1 MRIADEL
8 TALVGQ
14 GSRGRTDHGRR
25 AMGSSGASFAQVLE
39 GAKQGIRFSQ
49 HAEARLHERG
59 VTFTSG
65 ELEKL
70 SRALDRMKEKG
81 AKEAL
86 IYMKDST
93 AMVVS
98 VTNRTVIT
106 ALDDVSAAD
115 SIFTNIDSA
124 AII

>member
-1 MRIADEL
+1 MRIADDSI
-8 TALVGQ
+8 ALVGQ
-14 GSRGRTDHGRR
+14 GCRGTDHGRR
-25 AMGSSGASFAQVLE
+25 KMGSSRASFAEVLE
-39 GAKQGIRFSQ
+39 GAKVGVRFSQ
-49 HAEARLHERG
+49 HAEERLQKRG
-59 VTFTSG
+59 VMLTST

-70 SRALDRMKEKG
+70 GSTIDRMREKG
-81 AKEAL
+81 AREAL
-86 IYMKDST
+86 IYMRDST

-106 ALDDVSAAD
+106 ALDDVTAAD

>member
-14 GSRGRTDHGRR
+14 GSGGTRQGRR
-25 AMGSSGASFAQVLE
+25 AIGGSEASFAQVLE
-39 GAKQGIRFSQ
+39 GERQRVRFSQ
-49 HAEARLHERG
+49 HAEERLQKRG
-59 VTFTSG
+59 VMLTNS

-70 SRALDRMKEKG
+70 AGTIDRMREKG
-81 AKEAL
+81 AREAL

-106 ALDDVSAAD
+106 ALDDVTAAD

>member
-1 MRIADEL
+1 MRIADDS
-8 TALVGQ
+8 TVLVGQ
-14 GSRGRTDHGRR
+14 GRRGADHGRKV
-25 AMGSSGASFAQVLE
+25 MDSSGASFAQVLE
-39 GAKQGIRFSQ
+39 GARACVRFSQ
-49 HAEARLHERG
+49 HAEERLQRRG
-59 VTFTSG
+59 VMLTNT

-70 SRALDRMKEKG
+70 GSTIDRMREKG
-81 AKEAL
+81 AREAL

>member
-1 MRIADEL
+1 MRIADDSM
-8 TALVGQ
+8 ALVGQ
-14 GSRGRTDHGRR
+14 GSRGTDHGRR

-39 GAKQGIRFSQ
+39 GAKERVRFSQ
-49 HAEARLHERG
+49 HAEERLQRRG
-59 VTFTSG
+59 VTLTNT

-70 SRALDRMKEKG
+70 GSTIDRTREKG
-81 AKEAL
+81 AREAL

-106 ALDDVSAAD
+106 ALDDVMAAD

>member
-1 MRIADEL
+1 MRIAGEL
-8 TALVGQ
+8 TAPVGQ
-14 GSRGRTDHGRR
+14 GSRGTRHGRS
-25 AMGSSGASFAQVLE
+25 AMGGSEASFAQVLE
-39 GAKQGIRFSQ
+39 G
-49 HAEARLHERG
+49 EERLQRRG
-59 VTFTSG
+59 VMLTNS

-70 SRALDRMKEKG
+70 AGTIDRMREKG
-81 AKEAL
+81 AREAL

-106 ALDDVSAAD
+106 ALDDVTAAD

>member
-1 MRIADEL
+1 MRIAGEL
-8 TALVGQ
+8 TAPVGQ
-14 GSRGRTDHGRR
+14 GSRGTRHGRS
-25 AMGSSGASFAQVLE
+25 AIGGSEASFAQVLE
-39 GAKQGIRFSQ
+39 GEKRRVRFSQ
-49 HAEARLHERG
+49 HAEERLQRRG
-59 VTFTSG
+59 VMLTNS

-70 SRALDRMKEKG
+70 GSTIDRMREKG
-81 AKEAL
+81 AREAL

-106 ALDDVSAAD
+106 ALDDVTAAD

>member
-39 GAKQGIRFSQ
+39 GAKERVRFSQ
-49 HAEARLHERG
+49 HAEERLQRRG
-59 VTFTSG
+59 VMLTNT

-70 SRALDRMKEKG
+70 GSTIDRMREKG
-81 AKEAL
+81 AKEA
-86 IYMKDST
+86 
-93 AMVVS
+93 A
-98 VTNRTVIT
+98 R
-106 ALDDVSAAD
+106 SAHLHEGQYGNGRLRDKPHRHHGA
-115 SIFTNIDSA
+115 
-124 AII
+124 

>member
-1 MRIADEL
+1 MRIADDSI
-8 TALVGQ
+8 ALVGQ
-14 GSRGRTDHGRR
+14 GSRGTGHGRR
-25 AMGSSGASFAQVLE
+25 SMDSSGASFAQVLE
-39 GAKQGIRFSQ
+39 GAR
-49 HAEARLHERG
+49 
-59 VTFTSG
+59 
-65 ELEKL
+65 
-70 SRALDRMKEKG
+70 
-81 AKEAL
+81 EAL

-106 ALDDVSAAD
+106 ALDDVTAAD

>member
-1 MRIADEL
+1 MD
-8 TALVGQ
+8 
-14 GSRGRTDHGRR
+14 
-25 AMGSSGASFAQVLE
+25 SSGASFAQVLE
-39 GAKQGIRFSQ
+39 GARERVRFSQ
-49 HAEARLHERG
+49 HAEERLQRRG
-59 VTFTSG
+59 VTLTNT

-70 SRALDRMKEKG
+70 GSTIDRMREKG
-81 AKEAL
+81 AREAL
-86 IYMKDST
+86 IYLKDST

-106 ALDDVSAAD
+106 ALDDVTAAD

>member
-14 GSRGRTDHGRR
+14 GSRGTGHGRR
-25 AMGSSGASFAQVLE
+25 AMSSSEASFAQVLE
-39 GAKQGIRFSQ
+39 GERRRVRFSQ
-49 HAEARLHERG
+49 HAEERLQKRG
-59 VTFTSG
+59 VMLTSS

-70 SRALDRMKEKG
+70 GSTIDRMREKG
-81 AKEAL
+81 AREAL

-106 ALDDVSAAD
+106 ALDDVTAAD

-124 AII
+124 AIL

>member
-1 MRIADEL
+1 MRIADDSI
-8 TALVGQ
+8 ALVGQ
-14 GSRGRTDHGRR
+14 GRRGTDHGRR
-25 AMGSSGASFAQVLE
+25 GISSGASFAQVLE
-39 GAKQGIRFSQ
+39 GAKDRVRFSQ
-49 HAEARLHERG
+49 HAEERLQRRG
-59 VTFTSG
+59 VTLTNT

-70 SRALDRMKEKG
+70 GSTIDRMREKG
-81 AKEAL
+81 AREAL

-106 ALDDVSAAD
+106 ALDDVTAAD

>member
-1 MRIADEL
+1 MRIADDSI
-8 TALVGQ
+8 ALVGQ
-14 GSRGRTDHGRR
+14 GRRGTDHGRR

-39 GAKQGIRFSQ
+39 GARERVRFSQ
-49 HAEARLHERG
+49 HAEERLQRRG
-59 VTFTSG
+59 VMLTHT

-70 SRALDRMKEKG
+70 GSTIDRMREKG
-81 AKEAL
+81 AREAL

-106 ALDDVSAAD
+106 ALDDVTAAD

>member
-1 MRIADEL
+1 MRIAGEL
-8 TALVGQ
+8 TAPVGQ
-14 GSRGRTDHGRR
+14 GSRGTRHGRS
-25 AMGSSGASFAQVLE
+25 AMGGSEASFAQVLE
-39 GAKQGIRFSQ
+39 GARERVRFSQ
-49 HAEARLHERG
+49 HAEERLQRRG
-59 VTFTSG
+59 VMLTHT

-70 SRALDRMKEKG
+70 GSTIDRMREKG
-81 AKEAL
+81 AREAL

-106 ALDDVSAAD
+106 ALDDVTAAD

>member
-1 MRIADEL
+1 MRIADDSI
-8 TALVGQ
+8 ALVGQ
-14 GSRGRTDHGRR
+14 GSRGTGHGRR
-25 AMGSSGASFAQVLE
+25 SMDSSGASFAQVLE
-39 GAKQGIRFSQ
+39 GARERVRFSQ
-49 HAEARLHERG
+49 RLQRRG
-59 VTFTSG
+59 VTLTNT

-70 SRALDRMKEKG
+70 GSTIDRMREKG
-81 AKEAL
+81 AREAL

-106 ALDDVSAAD
+106 ALDDVTAAD

>member
-14 GSRGRTDHGRR
+14 GSGRTRQGRR
-25 AMGSSGASFAQVLE
+25 AIGGSEASFAQVLE
-39 GAKQGIRFSQ
+39 GERQRVRFSQ
-49 HAEARLHERG
+49 HAEERLQKRG
-59 VTFTSG
+59 VMLTNS

-70 SRALDRMKEKG
+70 AGTIDRMREKG
-81 AKEAL
+81 AREAL

-106 ALDDVSAAD
+106 ALDDVTAAD

>member
-14 GSRGRTDHGRR
+14 GSGGTRQGRR
-25 AMGSSGASFAQVLE
+25 AIGGSKASFAQVLE
-39 GAKQGIRFSQ
+39 GERQRVRFSQ
-49 HAEARLHERG
+49 HAEERLQKRG
-59 VTFTSG
+59 VMLTNS

-70 SRALDRMKEKG
+70 AGTIDRMREKG
-81 AKEAL
+81 AREAL

-106 ALDDVSAAD
+106 ALDDVTAAD

>member
-1 MRIADEL
+1 MRIADDSI
-8 TALVGQ
+8 ALVGQ
-14 GSRGRTDHGRR
+14 GRRGADHGRTVLD
-25 AMGSSGASFAQVLE
+25 SSGASFAQVLE
-39 GAKQGIRFSQ
+39 GAKQRVRFSQ
-49 HAEARLHERG
+49 HAEERLQRRG
-59 VTFTSG
+59 VMLTHT

-70 SRALDRMKEKG
+70 GTTIDRMREKG